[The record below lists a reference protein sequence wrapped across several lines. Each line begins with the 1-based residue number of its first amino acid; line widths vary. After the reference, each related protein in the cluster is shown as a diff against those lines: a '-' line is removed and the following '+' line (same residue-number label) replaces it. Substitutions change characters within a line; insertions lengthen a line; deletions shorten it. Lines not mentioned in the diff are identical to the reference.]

1 MSRYTTREA
10 VCRHAT
16 TACSHLSKARHL
28 CQLCKKQ
35 VINGSILWVHLIA
48 QHASAMNSCSDS
60 FPHGLQVASYAFTF
74 PDEDKNDTQIRI
86 MLPLFDL
93 LNHGNP
99 GASQHFALS
108 LHILQSN
115 TVLELRSCTVQD

>member
-1 MSRYTTREA
+1 MP
-10 VCRHAT
+10 
-16 TACSHLSKARHL
+16 
-28 CQLCKKQ
+28 QQ
-35 VINGSILWVHLIA
+35 W
-48 QHASAMNSCSDS
+48 SAALTE

-99 GASQHFALS
+99 GAARALNQHCICIMQARHCTSAS
-108 LHILQSN
+108 LHNLPLLIASY
-115 TVLELRSCTVQD
+115 SPIFK